1 MKRMLLGMSM
11 VAAMLLV
18 ASSAFAGG
26 INIRWSDCLIDG
38 GLSYRAFACASNAG
52 SNALV
57 SSFSID
63 TALPQSSGQ
72 EVVVDFI
79 SANPTLPAWWEFKNP
94 GTCRL
99 SSLSMNFVI
108 PGSALLCVDWATG
121 GASGG
126 IGAYN
131 ANLGSIDPSFSGQH
145 RRLVAAI
152 AVPGTALVDLLA
164 NTEYFSNNILINNA
178 KTIGTGSCAGCIEPV
193 CIVFNSIKLTT
204 QVAANDRI
212 LGAPSVAGSNQA
224 TWQGGVG
231 ANCAAVPTKNAT
243 WSQVKSLYR

>member
-26 INIRWSDCLIDG
+26 INIRWADCFGDG
-38 GLSYRAFACASNAG
+38 GASNRAFACASNLG
-52 SNALV
+52 SNPLV

-63 TALPQSSGQ
+63 TDLLQSSGQ

-79 SANPTLPAWWEFKNP
+79 SANATLPAWWEFKNA

-108 PGSALLCVDWATG
+108 PATAVLCVDWAS
-121 GASGG
+121 GAAAGG

-131 ANLGSIDPSFSGQH
+131 SNLGSINPSFTGQH

-152 AVPGTALVDLLA
+152 AVPGTALADLLA
-164 NTEYFSNNILINNA
+164 NTEYFSNIISINNL
-178 KTIGTGSCAGCIEPV
+178 KSIGTGSCAGCIEPV

-212 LGAPSVAGSNQA
+212 LGNPSVAGSNQA
-224 TWQGGVG
+224 TWQGGAG